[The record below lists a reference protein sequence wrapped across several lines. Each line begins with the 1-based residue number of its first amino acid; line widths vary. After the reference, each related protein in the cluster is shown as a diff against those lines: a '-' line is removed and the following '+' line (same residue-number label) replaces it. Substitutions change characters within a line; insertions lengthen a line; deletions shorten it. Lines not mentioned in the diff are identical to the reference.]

1 MLPSPD
7 IIFYLRTMRVL
18 QKMCLV
24 LVFVGYSYSS
34 LPIVGSDEAILS
46 FLFKIFNLKCSS
58 FRK

>member
-7 IIFYLRTMRVL
+7 IVFYLRTVRVL

-24 LVFVGYSYSS
+24 LVFVGYSS